1 MTTTEPCTVHSATH
15 LTCRCC
21 NVYMHVSPLKLTI
34 HKGHSLQGSWC
45 FLSPDTSHSAL
56 GSVGLLHLPG
66 QSYHGTSYIGNS
78 TTRSLGA
85 FSHFRSV
92 FVLTQQ
98 SSKQTHERAHM
109 YMKYIHTCTHP
120 FTMVFI
126 LAIHS
131 QTSMTHTVELPVRTE
146 FEHTSDEDY
155 AYCPNHLYMCT
166 KLLWNKDIWACPKG
180 VCNGEV
186 PPNTHRLA
194 SPT

>member
-1 MTTTEPCTVHSATH
+1 
-15 LTCRCC
+15 
-21 NVYMHVSPLKLTI
+21 MHVLALKLTI
-34 HKGHSLQGSWC
+34 HKGYSLQGSWC

-78 TTRSLGA
+78 TTHSLGA

-98 SSKQTHERAHM
+98 SSKQTHEHAHM
-109 YMKYIHTCTHP
+109 YMKYIHNVHTSFYYGVHLSNSFTDFYDTHSRMSCT
-120 FTMVFI
+120 
-126 LAIHS
+126 
-131 QTSMTHTVELPVRTE
+131 EL
-146 FEHTSDEDY
+146 EHTSDEDY